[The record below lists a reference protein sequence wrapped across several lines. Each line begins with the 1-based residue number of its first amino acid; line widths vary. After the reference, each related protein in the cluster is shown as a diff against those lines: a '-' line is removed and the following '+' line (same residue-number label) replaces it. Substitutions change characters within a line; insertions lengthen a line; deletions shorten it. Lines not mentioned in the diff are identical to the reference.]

1 MKEKWYYYVV
11 FVTLI
16 VIIGVFYVHSQNF
29 DNIEVELDVYNNQN
43 ENTNNMQ
50 KTDDVKEKDKI
61 CIHICGAVTNE
72 GVYEVDKGT
81 RVYEVLELAGGLTK
95 EAATDYVNQA
105 RVVKDG
111 EKIIFPTK
119 EQIEAGDFVTEDN
132 DKGVVNINT
141 ATIDKL
147 MTLSGIGESRAKL
160 IIKYRQQ
167 HGGFDKI
174 EDIMK
179 VNGIKEGSF
188 NKIKDSITVN

>member
-16 VIIGVFYVHSQNF
+16 VIIGVYYVNSQSF
-29 DNIEVELDVYNNQN
+29 DTIEVQLDVYNNQN
-43 ENTNNMQ
+43 ENTNNIQ
-50 KTDDVKEKDKI
+50 ETDDVVEKGKV
-61 CIHICGAVTNE
+61 CIHICGAVANE
-72 GVYEVDKGT
+72 GVYEVNEGS
-81 RVYEVLELAGGLTK
+81 RVYEALELAGGLTD

-119 EQIEAGDFVTEDN
+119 KQIEAGDFVTEDN
-132 DKGVVNINT
+132 DRGVVNINT
-141 ATIDKL
+141 ASIDKL

-160 IIKYRQQ
+160 IVEYRQQ
-167 HGGFDKI
+167 HGGFNKI
-174 EDIMK
+174 QDIMK
-179 VNGIKEGSF
+179 VSGIKEGSF